1 MKGCNIVRIGAFDI
15 DLDEIEKVKKNPDAA
30 VKYLGEVEA
39 KWDSYIWYSFFF
51 KFIIFKY

>member
-51 KFIIFKY
+51 KFIILKY